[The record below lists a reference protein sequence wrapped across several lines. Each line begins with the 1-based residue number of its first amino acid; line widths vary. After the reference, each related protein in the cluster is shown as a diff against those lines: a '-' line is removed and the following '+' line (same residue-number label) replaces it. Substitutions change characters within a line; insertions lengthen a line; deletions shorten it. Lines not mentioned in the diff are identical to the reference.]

1 MFSHLMWWIKGF
13 VTVELVAVLSKIQM
27 YRYILILNIRSGFN
41 IRFRQDRYTRT
52 SCPFS
57 LRLPTYF

>member
-41 IRFRQDRYTRT
+41 IRFRQD
-52 SCPFS
+52 
-57 LRLPTYF
+57 